1 MYTETDDILLC
12 LYCRLLC
19 CVAVVNSTMLRLQP
33 QQASWLP
40 CRVSCFLACVSFGL
54 QFAVLILAS
63 WLLCL
68 QPVSLRRAVWH
79 RVYSMYN
86 FIDGIAFNNT
96 VVVLSVMPQAVKSQ
110 SFSGV
115 YVAYFQRSISMR
127 EFQTDASSEGW

>member
-1 MYTETDDILLC
+1 
-12 LYCRLLC
+12 
-19 CVAVVNSTMLRLQP
+19 
-33 QQASWLP
+33 
-40 CRVSCFLACVSFGL
+40 
-54 QFAVLILAS
+54 
-63 WLLCL
+63 
-68 QPVSLRRAVWH
+68 
-79 RVYSMYN
+79 MYN